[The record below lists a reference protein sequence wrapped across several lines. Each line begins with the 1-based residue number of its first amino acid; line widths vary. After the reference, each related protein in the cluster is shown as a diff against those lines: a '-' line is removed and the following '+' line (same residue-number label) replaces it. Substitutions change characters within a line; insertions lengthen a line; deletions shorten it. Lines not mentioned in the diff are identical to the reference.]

1 MRISVRRRLRRRCKC
16 SKFEV
21 WGLMFEVWCSKFE
34 VWGLKLF
41 LPEILYYGYDHKVW
55 RFGNLEAGEEQAKEI
70 YKLTKEGSF
79 AKDFDL
85 KNQINAAAGSA
96 MDNIAEGFER
106 FSNKEFSQFL
116 IISKG
121 SNGEVRSQLYRA
133 FDRGHITEEVL
144 KMRLD
149 FSVMLGN
156 KVKSFW
162 ITCNLQNIKANHGR
176 RINIQHP
183 ISNIKLSHVQ
193 FTAFQ
198 RKNHQE
204 VIQFMKD
211 HPFIF

>member
-1 MRISVRRRLRRRCKC
+1 MRFESVPFLKFF
-16 SKFEV
+16 SMATITKFEDLEI
-21 WGLMFEVWCSKFE
+21 W
-34 VWGLKLF
+34 KLA
-41 LPEILYYGYDHKVW
+41 
-55 RFGNLEAGEEQAKEI
+55 REQAKEI

-121 SNGEVRSQLYRA
+121 SNGEVRSQSYRA
-133 FDRGHITEEVL
+133 SDRGHISEEVL

-156 KVKSFW
+156 KVKSFLDY
-162 ITCNLQNIKANHGR
+162 LQSSKYKSK
-176 RINIQHP
+176 P
-183 ISNIKLSHVQ
+183 
-193 FTAFQ
+193 
-198 RKNHQE
+198 RK
-204 VIQFMKD
+204 KD
-211 HPFIF
+211 

>member
-1 MRISVRRRLRRRCKC
+1 MATVT
-16 SKFEV
+16 KFEDLEI
-21 WGLMFEVWCSKFE
+21 W
-34 VWGLKLF
+34 KLA
-41 LPEILYYGYDHKVW
+41 
-55 RFGNLEAGEEQAKEI
+55 REQAREI
-70 YKLTKEGSF
+70 YKLAKEGSF

-133 FDRGHITEEVL
+133 SDRGHISEEVL

-156 KVKSFW
+156 KIKSFLDY
-162 ITCNLQNIKANHGR
+162 LQSSKYKSK
-176 RINIQHP
+176 P
-183 ISNIKLSHVQ
+183 
-193 FTAFQ
+193 
-198 RKNHQE
+198 RK
-204 VIQFMKD
+204 KD
-211 HPFIF
+211 